1 MTATKKTV
9 RKPKALEAKAVK
21 AEAQVGEAAN
31 KTIETAREYAHRAAE
46 AVLERATSLHAGA
59 EKATDAIETAAV
71 DSVESLAK
79 VSREIQNAI
88 FDDAK
93 AAIAWLKAR
102 PDGNGKVGIVGF
114 CWGGGVVGRTAAAD
128 PTLDAGVVFYG
139 QQPATDTVANIK
151 APLLLN
157 YAGLDQRIN
166 AGIPAF
172 EEALKAGGKTYTL
185 YVYEGANHAF
195 NNDTSAERYDEAAA
209 KLAWQRTVDFFKET
223 LASG

>member
-9 RKPKALEAKAVK
+9 RKPKAVE
-21 AEAQVGEAAN
+21 AEAQVAETAN

-93 AAIAWLKAR
+93 AAIAAFEKTASAHS
-102 PDGNGKVGIVGF
+102 VGDAVR
-114 CWGGGVVGRTAAAD
+114 VQADYVRTQFDVNVTRAK
-128 PTLDAGVVFYG
+128 
-139 QQPATDTVANIK
+139 TVA
-151 APLLLN
+151 
-157 YAGLDQRIN
+157 
-166 AGIPAF
+166 
-172 EEALKAGGKTYTL
+172 ALVA
-185 YVYEGANHAF
+185 
-195 NNDTSAERYDEAAA
+195 EAAQNGA
-209 KLAWQRTVDFFKET
+209 KLAQDNFSRLGLKFGK
-223 LASG
+223 AA